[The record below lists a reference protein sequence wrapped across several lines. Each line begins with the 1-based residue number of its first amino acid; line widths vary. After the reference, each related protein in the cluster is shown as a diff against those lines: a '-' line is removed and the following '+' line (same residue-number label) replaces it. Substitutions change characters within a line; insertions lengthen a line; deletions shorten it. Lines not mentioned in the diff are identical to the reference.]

1 MHVTHCVSTECVL
14 NGLTLA
20 ILSLLSGRASVL
32 IKLEG
37 QGLVTFFFFAKLD
50 PERKYNEG
58 CRPKQSS
65 DCACCG
71 PAIRK
76 VQIREEFLL
85 V

>member
-37 QGLVTFFFFAKLD
+37 QGLVTFFFSLLSLTLGENIMKVVGQ
-50 PERKYNEG
+50 N
-58 CRPKQSS
+58 
-65 DCACCG
+65 
-71 PAIRK
+71 K
-76 VQIREEFLL
+76 VQI
-85 V
+85 VHAVGQP